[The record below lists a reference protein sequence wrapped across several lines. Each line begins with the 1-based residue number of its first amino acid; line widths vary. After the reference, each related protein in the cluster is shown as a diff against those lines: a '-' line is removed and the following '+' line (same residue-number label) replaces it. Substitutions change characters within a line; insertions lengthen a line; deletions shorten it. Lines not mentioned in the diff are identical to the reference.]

1 MKIWGNAPHNRQA
14 GNDTRATQTTT
25 QDIDARSARKNSGEG
40 RKGCFV
46 RVKGAWLNPYENGE
60 GACLTGRP
68 NAPALPTLLGVG
80 GAGGAGGG
88 WGPNSPA
95 DPRKE
100 TKFPRRSPYGR
111 GEMAAPLHRAAPQI
125 LTHKKAGPTSA
136 CGRARMIPADNSRKA
151 ADRRRRFDFPKNL
164 YVQIRGARRNLR
176 AFLICS
182 SSAPGPCRSA
192 YKLTVPAA
200 WLMRGVLPF
209 ARKCADQCPG
219 AADRSKLE

>member
-1 MKIWGNAPHNRQA
+1 MAFFFVLYCYPAGGNGPRGGWFCVYLSAPNNGEAWARVKIWGNAPHHRQA

-25 QDIDARSARKNSGEG
+25 QDIDARSARKNSGEC

-60 GACLTGRP
+60 GAWLTGRP

-125 LTHKKAGPTSA
+125 LTHNTAGPTSA
-136 CGRARMIPADNSRKA
+136 RGRARMIPADNKKNAS
-151 ADRRRRFDFPKNL
+151 DRRRRFGRQFRPHTN
-164 YVQIRGARRNLR
+164 
-176 AFLICS
+176 
-182 SSAPGPCRSA
+182 
-192 YKLTVPAA
+192 
-200 WLMRGVLPF
+200 
-209 ARKCADQCPG
+209 
-219 AADRSKLE
+219 